1 MKSFLSFINARIRLV
16 FFFIWLYALVVL
28 LQSGRYLAFLRPEF
42 GWVLG
47 GAVVMFLAVMM
58 AELARRPG
66 DSLRWYEFQRPLIL
80 LIPLLFLMNAQGASL
95 DHYTFGK
102 RFTGTGTMAVDVTP
116 SAASGDRNDRGS
128 QSDGDGRTAR
138 SSGSFNRSI
147 SSSINPAPEVRPEA
161 VDTAQPA
168 TPEADVPVDEPEDA
182 AVDSPSTDRDILL
195 TELYEA
201 PRLYEGKQVSVIG
214 MTDTVEDVTHQFGD
228 RARILFRFLVSCC
241 AADARPIAMVF
252 ETGQPIKM
260 QAQGVW
266 VRVTGRFTLQSK
278 DGKTIPVIRDATMS
292 TIPKPANEYL
302 Y

>member
-16 FFFIWLYALVVL
+16 FFFIWLYSLVVL

-80 LIPLLFLMNAQGASL
+80 LVPLLFLMNAQGASL
-95 DHYTFGK
+95 DHYTFSK

-116 SAASGDRNDRGS
+116 SAASGDRKGLNS
-128 QSDGDGRTAR
+128 PSDDEDGTGP
-138 SSGSFNRSI
+138 SSGSFKRSI
-147 SSSINPAPEVRPEA
+147 SSSINPAPEVRPETG
-161 VDTAQPA
+161 DTAQA
-168 TPEADVPVDEPEDA
+168 GTPETDVTDEQNTDTP
-182 AVDSPSTDRDILL
+182 VDSPSTDRDILL

-201 PRLYEGKQVSVIG
+201 PKLYEGKEITVIG
-214 MTDTVEDVTHQFGD
+214 MTEQIEEVTHQFGN
-228 RARILFRFLVSCC
+228 RARIIYRFLVTCC
-241 AADARPIAMVF
+241 AADAQPIAMVF

-266 VRVTGRFTLQSK
+266 VRVTGRFTLQNK